1 MTRST
6 TTKSAVLFGFSA
18 LMLNASSIPAY
29 ASNIVAQVHLTQQ
42 RMDVMVDGVKKY
54 SWRVS
59 TGKDGWRTQAGTY
72 QPFAQSLFYFSK
84 KWNMALPYLMWIG
97 QDGTAIHGTALTGHL
112 GRPASHGCIRL
123 DTSNAAILYK
133 LVEANGMSSTT
144 VVVTR

>member
-1 MTRST
+1 MMRLTE
-6 TTKSAVLFGFSA
+6 KYFAVLFGFGA
-18 LMLNASSIPAY
+18 LMLNAFSVPAD

-42 RMDVMVDGVKKY
+42 RMDVLVDGVKKY

-72 QPFAQSLFYFSK
+72 QPFAQTPFYFSK
-84 KWNMALPYLMWIG
+84 KWNMSLPYLMWIG

-123 DTSNAAILYK
+123 DTPNAAILYK